1 MTVDNCI
8 FDFRPHFLSTD
19 CRKSRNNSTSIFNR
33 LFSYLY
39 SCSVFA
45 GLRPRCFGMEGSFSQ
60 LWIAYLLIPY
70 SRLIAHWLSP
80 AWILITTSSRIPVG
94 YFFMPFLPD
103 IITPPDV
110 VIILHQGAFC
120 LLSVFT
126 GSVQSS
132 LAFLFSG
139 YSSSFW
145 EAWRFFAS
153 MSTPMHM
160 PTLNPT
166 HI

>member
-1 MTVDNCI
+1 MTVNNCVL
-8 FDFRPHFLSTD
+8 DFWPHFLSTD

-45 GLRPRCFGMEGSFSQ
+45 GLRPRCFGMVGSFSQ

-70 SRLIAHWLSP
+70 SRLSAHWLSP
-80 AWILITTSSRIPVG
+80 AWILMTTSSRIPIG

-126 GSVQSS
+126 GSVHNGRG
-132 LAFLFSG
+132 AFYFI
-139 YSSSFW
+139 SSSFSAR
-145 EAWRFFAS
+145 ESFLMACSRFSAS
-153 MSTPMHM
+153 DLVVTSS
-160 PTLNPT
+160 L
-166 HI
+166 